1 MTWRRGVGCLVAAA
15 ALGVAVAPAS
25 AAEVTA
31 QHDNLRTGWYPD
43 EGSLAPAKLKEAG
56 IFKLAFK
63 AELTG
68 QIYAQPL
75 VANGTLLVVTE
86 NDWAYG
92 LDPVTG
98 EKRWGKQF
106 GTAVES
112 GAGKTITCPD
122 LEPRVG
128 ITGTPVID
136 TETNVAYFVA
146 NQYVSGS
153 AGHIAWMM
161 HAINLSSGEELP
173 HFPVEIKGD
182 ARNLAGV
189 EFEPSQELER

>member
-56 IFKLAFK
+56 IFKLEFK

-86 NDWAYG
+86 ENSAYG

-98 EKRWGKQF
+98 AVRWGEPC
-106 GTAVES
+106 GNAVSAGES
-112 GAGKTITCPD
+112 GTIKCTD
-122 LEPRVG
+122 LQPRVG
-128 ITGTPVID
+128 ITGTPV
-136 TETNVAYFVA
+136 
-146 NQYVSGS
+146 
-153 AGHIAWMM
+153 
-161 HAINLSSGEELP
+161 
-173 HFPVEIKGD
+173 
-182 ARNLAGV
+182 
-189 EFEPSQELER
+189 